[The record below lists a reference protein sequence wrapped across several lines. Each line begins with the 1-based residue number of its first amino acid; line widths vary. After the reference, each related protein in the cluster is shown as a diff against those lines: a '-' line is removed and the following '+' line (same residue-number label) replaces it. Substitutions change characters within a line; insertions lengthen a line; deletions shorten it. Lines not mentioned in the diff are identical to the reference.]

1 MALYSKGH
9 LQEERQDDH
18 GAAQGDLLKRLLRDA
33 DAEVQVLEQVRI
45 QQGGLA
51 APLAADE
58 PEGERD
64 QGHCADAYEQ
74 ADIGA
79 ALLPDEDARTTPPMP
94 TTEST
99 APTKSI
105 WRGPV

>member
-51 APLAADE
+51 APLAANE

-79 ALLPDEDARTTPPMP
+79 ALLPDEDA
-94 TTEST
+94 EDD
-99 APTKSI
+99 AAHANH
-105 WRGPV
+105 